1 MYICVYVCVYVYVC
15 VCTCT
20 CTCACA
26 CTCTCYIQTDIHY
39 ITLHYITLHNI
50 HRYIVEKQ
58 LGGYAMAPSCQVHAG
73 ADQVHEGS
81 GAMVGARAGHWEVCM
96 APRIP
101 TPDAERGI
109 VDGIDGIKKYWRSL
123 ERNHWVVTRFSFL
136 VDVSLVEILLVS
148 QNVVVFLRGSAT
160 SPTSGPTASPIPT
173 RMRVS
178 WTGTVRCPNWD
189 VSMWALGQGDGS
201 QDPRI
206 SLISHI
212 CFNRRIITFKIKKK
226 HIC

>member
-1 MYICVYVCVYVYVC
+1 MYMYICVYVCVYVYVC

-81 GAMVGARAGHWEVCM
+81 GAMVGARAGH
-96 APRIP
+96 
-101 TPDAERGI
+101 
-109 VDGIDGIKKYWRSL
+109 
-123 ERNHWVVTRFSFL
+123 
-136 VDVSLVEILLVS
+136 
-148 QNVVVFLRGSAT
+148 
-160 SPTSGPTASPIPT
+160 
-173 RMRVS
+173 
-178 WTGTVRCPNWD
+178 
-189 VSMWALGQGDGS
+189 
-201 QDPRI
+201 
-206 SLISHI
+206 
-212 CFNRRIITFKIKKK
+212 
-226 HIC
+226 